1 MRLGGNRGG
10 SSTPS
15 TCVGALCCIGVSVV
29 VRGVPAVGGGVSF
42 ILKMRGSDVIGQQ

>member
-15 TCVGALCCIGVSVV
+15 TCVGALCCIGVSAVV
-29 VRGVPAVGGGVSF
+29 GGVPAVSVG
-42 ILKMRGSDVIGQQ
+42 ILFMLKLQCSDVTDQQ